1 MPMTATT
8 LRHLHNCS
16 APAKLNLFLHVVG
29 RREDGYH
36 LLQSLFQLIDL
47 QDTLHF
53 DLRDD
58 ERINRVTEL
67 ADVPEEHDLIIRAA
81 KLLKTEATM
90 RGHEVCGVDISLEKR
105 IPMGGGLGGGSSD
118 AATVLLALNHLWQL
132 NMSRT
137 ELMRLGV
144 QLGADVPF
152 FLLGQNAFAQG
163 IGEQLTP
170 LAIPSAWYVVI
181 HPGVGVPT
189 PSVFGAAELTRN
201 TKVVKMADFSAR
213 PLGFGKNDL
222 QAVVVSAYPAVAD
235 AINWLSLHG
244 EARMTGS
251 GASVFARFDS
261 ESEAQAVLQQL
272 PTQWRGWKVRSL
284 DHHPLKL
291 QS

>member
-1 MPMTATT
+1 MSTTATA
-8 LRHLHNCS
+8 LRHLHNCP

-29 RREDGYH
+29 RRDDGYH

-47 QDTLHF
+47 QDTLNF

-58 ERINRVTEL
+58 DRINRVTVL
-67 ADVPEEHDLIIRAA
+67 ADVPEENDLVIRAA
-81 KLLKTEATM
+81 KLLKNEAKV
-90 RGHEVCGVDISLEKR
+90 RGHEVCGVDIGLEKR

-132 NMSRT
+132 HMSRA
-137 ELMRLGV
+137 ELMHLGV

-152 FLLGQNAFAQG
+152 FLLGQNAFAEG

-170 LAIPSAWYVVI
+170 VTLPEAWYVVI

-189 PSVFGAAELTRN
+189 PSVFGAAELTRD

-213 PLGFGKNDL
+213 PLGFGGNDL
-222 QAVVVSAYPAVAD
+222 QAVVVHAYPAVAD
-235 AINWLSLHG
+235 ALKWLSLHG

-251 GASVFARFDS
+251 GASVFAWFES
-261 ESEAQAVLQQL
+261 ESEAQTVLQQL
-272 PTQWRGWKVRSL
+272 PAQWRGWKVRSL
-284 DHHPLKL
+284 DEHPLKL
-291 QS
+291 RS